1 MSTMLTWIRQLLA
14 APVFED
20 EDKTRTASLLNTILL
35 TTFSLSVVFMIV
47 APIASPNSVFSWV
60 ATGTLMLPQLGAL
73 FLMRRGRVQLASAL
87 FSLML
92 WSIVTLSA
100 VFAGGVR
107 SASFSTYT
115 LVILIAGLLLG
126 WRTGFILV
134 GLSVVAGL
142 GILYVEGKGILP
154 APLIATTSV
163 SVWTAQTTG
172 FIATAALLYLAS
184 RSIVD
189 GLERARRNERA
200 LAESNREL
208 ETEIGERKRVEGA
221 LRQRTTQLEALRE
234 VGLELTAQLDLDT
247 LLHFIVSWA
256 IELLGGTKGG
266 LYLYRLEHDVL
277 EWTVAIGPDLAP
289 TGATLHWGEGLSGR
303 VWETGEPLIVSDYQH
318 WEGKPVLYE
327 DYPWTAV
334 LGVPVRWGEEFLGV
348 LDVLADSPRI
358 FSQADAELLG
368 LLATQ
373 AAIAI
378 QNARL
383 FERERGQREL
393 AEALEEAAATV
404 SSTLDPEQVL
414 DHILEQVERV
424 VAGDAFSM
432 ILIEDDVARLARW
445 RGYELPAE
453 KIQPSRFDIPIA
465 QYPNLMGMVQTGKP
479 IVVLDTSVDSDWVPA
494 ARDQGWRRSYVGA
507 PILVGGVTVGFLNV
521 SGTRPGQFSPEDARR
536 LQAFASHAATAIENA
551 RLYGEARQ
559 EITRRK
565 RAEETTRKLN
575 VELEQRVIERTAEL
589 TAVNKELEAFA
600 YSVSHDLRAPLR
612 SIDGFSQALLEDYA
626 PRLDADG
633 QDYLRRVRAAS
644 QRMGQLIDDLLNLS
658 RVTRA
663 EMHLETVNLSGL
675 AQTIAAELQKT
686 QPERQVEFVI
696 AKGLIAHGDVHLL
709 RVVLENLLGNAWK
722 FTSEHPRARIEF
734 GVTQIEGKPAYFVR
748 DDGAG
753 FDMAYADKLFGAFQ
767 RLHPMTEFEGTG
779 IGLATVQRII
789 HRHGGRVWAQGTVEQ
804 GATFY
809 FTLAARG
816 RGTE

>member
-1 MSTMLTWIRQLLA
+1 VKDREKTKEQLIDELAQLRQRMAELEASETGRKQVEEALRESEA
-14 APVFED
+14 ELFAVFNNVPIVMILVDRERRVRKVNRGTLEFTGRPAEEIIGLRGGEALRCLHSLD
-20 EDKTRTASLLNTILL
+20 NPKGCGFGSFCEICKVRNVVLDTFEIGRSHHRVEASLPFARGEKQEEL
-35 TTFSLSVVFMIV
+35 TFLVSTALLSVPKDQMV
-47 APIASPNSVFSWV
+47 
-60 ATGTLMLPQLGAL
+60 
-73 FLMRRGRVQLASAL
+73 
-87 FSLML
+87 
-92 WSIVTLSA
+92 
-100 VFAGGVR
+100 
-107 SASFSTYT
+107 
-115 LVILIAGLLLG
+115 LVCIEDI
-126 WRTGFILV
+126 T
-134 GLSVVAGL
+134 
-142 GILYVEGKGILP
+142 
-154 APLIATTSV
+154 
-163 SVWTAQTTG
+163 
-172 FIATAALLYLAS
+172 
-184 RSIVD
+184 
-189 GLERARRNERA
+189 
-200 LAESNREL
+200 
-208 ETEIGERKRVEGA
+208 ERKRAVEA
-221 LRQRTTQLEALRE
+221 LRRRTAQLEALRE

-247 LLHFIVSWA
+247 LLHSIASRA

-266 LYLYRLEHDVL
+266 LYLYQPEQDVL

-289 TGATLHWGEGLSGR
+289 TGAILHWGEGLSGR
-303 VWETGEPLIVSDYQH
+303 VWETGEPLIVNDYQH

-348 LDVLADSPRI
+348 LDVLADSPRT
-358 FSQADAELLG
+358 FSQADAQLLG

-551 RLYGEARQ
+551 RLYGEAQQ

-565 RAEETTRKLN
+565 QAEETTRKLN

-612 SIDGFSQALLEDYA
+612 SIDGFGQALLEDYA

-696 AKGLIAHGDVHLL
+696 AKGPIAHGDVHLL

-789 HRHGGRVWAQGTVEQ
+789 HRHGGRVWAEGTVEQ

>member
-1 MSTMLTWIRQLLA
+1 MSTVLTWIRQLLA
-14 APVFED
+14 VPVFED
-20 EDKTRTASLLNTILL
+20 EDKTRIASLLNTILL
-35 TTFSLSVVFMIV
+35 TTFSLSVVFMIM
-47 APIASPNSVFSWV
+47 APIASPNPVFSWV

-92 WSIVTLSA
+92 WSLVTLFA

-107 SASFSTYT
+107 SASFSIYT

-142 GILYVEGKGILP
+142 GILYVEGKGVLP
-154 APLIATTSV
+154 TPLIATTSV

-208 ETEIGERKRVEGA
+208 ETEIAERKRVEGA
-221 LRQRTTQLEALRE
+221 LRQRTIQLEALRE

-247 LLHFIVSWA
+247 LLHFIASWA
-256 IELLGGTKGG
+256 IELLGETKGG
-266 LYLYRLEHDVL
+266 LYLYRPEQDVL

-289 TGATLHWGEGLSGR
+289 TGTILHRGEGLSGR

-318 WEGKPVLYE
+318 WEGKPALYE

-348 LDVLADSPRI
+348 LDVLADSPRT

-383 FERERGQREL
+383 FEREREQT
-393 AEALEEAAATV
+393 EALEEAAATV
-404 SSTLDPEQVL
+404 SSTLDLEQVL

-424 VAGDAFSM
+424 VAGDAFSV
-432 ILIEDDVARLARW
+432 ILIQDEVARLTRW

-453 KIQPSRFDIPIA
+453 KIQSSRFDIPIA
-465 QYPNLMGMVQTGKP
+465 QYPNLIEMAQTGKP
-479 IVVLDTSVDSDWVPA
+479 VVVSDTSVDSDWVPA

-507 PILVGGVTVGFLNV
+507 PIRVGGVTVGFLNV

-536 LQAFASHAATAIENA
+536 LQAFASHAATAIGNA
-551 RLYGEARQ
+551 RLYGEVEQ
-559 EITRRK
+559 ELAERK
-565 RAEETTRKLN
+565 RAEEERERLIL
-575 VELEQRVIERTAEL
+575 ELQDALARVKT
-589 TAVNKELEAFA
+589 
-600 YSVSHDLRAPLR
+600 
-612 SIDGFSQALLEDYA
+612 
-626 PRLDADG
+626 
-633 QDYLRRVRAAS
+633 
-644 QRMGQLIDDLLNLS
+644 
-658 RVTRA
+658 
-663 EMHLETVNLSGL
+663 LSGL
-675 AQTIAAELQKT
+675 LPICSSCKK
-686 QPERQVEFVI
+686 I
-696 AKGLIAHGDVHLL
+696 
-709 RVVLENLLGNAWK
+709 
-722 FTSEHPRARIEF
+722 
-734 GVTQIEGKPAYFVR
+734 R
-748 DDGAG
+748 DDEGYWNQLETYIQEHSEAEFSHG
-753 FDMAYADKLFGAFQ
+753 LCDECAKNLYPEFFGDD
-767 RLHPMTEFEGTG
+767 ES
-779 IGLATVQRII
+779 
-789 HRHGGRVWAQGTVEQ
+789 
-804 GATFY
+804 
-809 FTLAARG
+809 
-816 RGTE
+816 